1 MSQTLLEAPVDW
13 KTAIENLVTE
23 DDEPVENIPSAKQA
37 RLLVTPLYD
46 NWTPLPNEDEPN
58 KKRVFLA
65 DANVGVFSSPY
76 QSPLVPNM
84 FLSLD
89 VPTVMDWHSKE
100 NRSYFIW
107 EHERP
112 PDVVVEIV
120 SNRVGK
126 ELDDKLRRYAKL
138 NIKYYVVFD
147 PERLL
152 SDDVLRVYE
161 CGFRRYRLCD
171 DFSLPEIGL
180 SLILWEGYYEGCEGV
195 WLRWCDAD
203 GNMIPTA
210 AERAEQESK
219 RADKAEAENEQLRAE
234 LERLR
239 QQLS

>member
-37 RLLVTPLYD
+37 RFLVASLYD
-46 NWTPLPNEDEPN
+46 SWTPPPNEDEPN

-76 QSPLVPNM
+76 HPPLVPDM

-161 CGFRRYRLCD
+161 CGFRRYGLRE
-171 DFSLPEIGL
+171 DFSLPDVGL
-180 SLILWEGYYEGCEGV
+180 SLTLWQGYYEGCEGT

-203 GNMIPTA
+203 GNTIPTA
-210 AERAEQESK
+210 AERA
-219 RADKAEAENEQLRAE
+219 DKAETENEQLRAE

-239 QQLS
+239 QQLDAQK